1 MVYVTKVDIDT
12 MFEGLLRPLHSKNA
26 RKLFDIFYEN
36 REHDYLTTHDLEKIL
51 DEKGFKMSKKEIN
64 AWLISLQEA
73 GLIAKLEGRGKP
85 IASEYDDRYTFDL
98 WKLTE
103 TGLNLHRRLPNL
115 MSQESLI
122 PKLSTMT
129 PRLLEEI
136 EDLYFTAKILLT
148 LEEYGGCMNYLEL
161 RKKVALDREKL
172 AVYSWPDASHSEQP
186 LFEVK
191 VKPPSFRGR
200 VFKLFG
206 QVVEQDLT
214 FSMTK
219 EGREMAKTILANEKT
234 PET

>member
-1 MVYVTKVDIDT
+1 MIDETEIDIDV

-26 RKLFDIFYEN
+26 RKIFDIFYEK
-36 REHDYLTTHDLEKIL
+36 REHDYLTTHDLEEIL
-51 DEKGFKMSKKEIN
+51 DEKGVKMSKKEIN

-85 IASEYDDRYTFDL
+85 VASEYDDRYTFDL
-98 WKLTE
+98 WTMTE
-103 TGLNLHRRLPNL
+103 TGLNLCRRLPNL
-115 MSQESLI
+115 MSQEIII

-129 PRLLEEI
+129 QKMLEEV

-148 LEEYGGCMNYLEL
+148 LDEYGGSMNYLEL

-191 VKPPSFRGR
+191 IRSPSLRGR

-214 FSMTK
+214 FSLTDT
-219 EGREMAKTILANEKT
+219 GREMAKTILANA
-234 PET
+234 